1 MSKRIHGRV
10 ATVAGRLLIT
20 VVIVAWGFSFCE
32 RVYGVEP
39 VKPTSIDGVYNGSY
53 AGDRGQVNFKLT
65 LTQEGNGTLGGAFT
79 IYVSDGADTKA
90 YTCDV
95 RGRYIP
101 ANRMVVVMRGKW
113 ETPPPRGID
122 MPGLNGVFDPDGGK
136 GAGQISGQVRM
147 RPSPK
152 FEAVRDADESA
163 KLAAANANKKAAE
176 PPPAVA
182 TAANRGGSTPA
193 AAAPAKPTSRPP
205 GQYLRRSEVDG
216 VYTGTYGSNPDD
228 KVAARLYVKF
238 IDNGSVNGILDGLF
252 TIDVPP
258 AADAKPITYTYKLAG
273 TNEVGTLRFYSAKAI
288 GPAAPDAYAV
298 KQLTAEFVKTP
309 PVKVGD
315 RQYAYDY
322 DPDQISGRVIGNDVR
337 RSFNKIEAKRD
348 KEESAQVAKLMAAQA
363 DAAGKAEASTTATTA
378 APAATAV
385 RPSIVG
391 VFNGTYTRADE
402 QPTKFKLSVTQA
414 PYTGG
419 AKGIISL
426 AGLATI
432 YLPVDSG
439 TKAYTYSLKG
449 TLDGNGKFHLFANE
463 WETIPPKDFKDFRG
477 MGFTGT
483 FFSNVNQNSA
493 RISSAEESGPNAQ
506 FFLPKFEAKWD
517 AAESADIRSTIAGQK
532 KVGDTDQAAALKEQA
547 EAIKNAKPKQ
557 LASKDLIR
565 KSQAYWDKYGGDL
578 IREIFDGGFAT
589 AIDEEPTFQQMFT
602 SYVELYSEKCSAF
615 LPADH
620 KTVTITTTTTF
631 RGAVVSTSTRTL
643 EIDSRFVD
651 KYAEFI
657 GIAPAPGS
665 DKEKE
670 QTAKTLA
677 IAGRML
683 LNRGGP
689 SHGTSPADAAVL
701 LRRFTARGL
710 GGARDMDKF
719 FETEVRANGPTA
731 AMRQMGENLLRAA
744 TGEPS
749 LQEAGAKID
758 GAEAETDKDLPPGRF
773 ARFIDGANAYYRAR
787 AKADPIRYGD
797 RLSHNAAFCEI
808 LAAKYQNVM
817 TREEEYYYA
826 NDFENRFANQIMQ
839 PRQSS
844 GDPAWPRL
852 HPAVEKTIEELK

>member
-1 MSKRIHGRV
+1 MSEKTQAWV
-10 ATVAGRLLIT
+10 AAITIRLCVAAMLSLL
-20 VVIVAWGFSFCE
+20 AFASGAFAQ
-32 RVYGVEP
+32 P
-39 VKPTSIDGVYNGSY
+39 VQPAKPASIDGVYNGSY
-53 AGDRGQVNFKLT
+53 TGDKGPVKFKLT
-65 LTQEGNGTLGGAFT
+65 LTQVRNGTLGGACT
-79 IYVSDGADTKA
+79 LYLPDGADTKE

-95 RGRYIP
+95 RGQYVA
-101 ANRMVVVMRGKW
+101 ANRMVIVIRGKW
-113 ETPPPRGID
+113 ETAPPAGID
-122 MPGLNGVFDPDGGK
+122 LPAMNGVFDPDGGK
-136 GAGQISGQVRM
+136 GAGQISGKMRL
-147 RPSPK
+147 RPSPS
-152 FEAVRDADESA
+152 FEAIRDADESA
-163 KLAAANANKKAAE
+163 KLAAANAEKKAAE
-176 PPPAVA
+176 PGPAVA
-182 TAANRGGSTPA
+182 TAANRGRTTPA
-193 AAAPAKPTSRPP
+193 VAPRAQPTARPP

-228 KVAARLYVKF
+228 KVAAKLYVKF
-238 IDNGSVNGILDGLF
+238 IDDGSVMGKLDGLF
-252 TIDVPP
+252 TIEVPP

-273 TNEVGTLRFYSAKAI
+273 TNETGTLRFYSAKAI
-288 GPAAPDAYAV
+288 GPAAPEAYAV
-298 KQLTAEFVKTP
+298 KQLSAEFVKTP

-315 RQYAYDY
+315 RQYSYDY

-337 RSFNKIEAKRD
+337 RSFNKLEAKRD
-348 KEESAQVAKLMAAQA
+348 KEESAQVDKAMAAQT
-363 DAAGKAEASTTATTA
+363 DAAGKAEASTTAPTA
-378 APAATAV
+378 APAAAAV

-391 VFNGTYTRADE
+391 VFNGTYTRTDE
-402 QPTKFKLSVTQA
+402 QPTKFKLSVTQV
-414 PYTGG
+414 PYTGNARG
-419 AKGIISL
+419 VVSL
-426 AGLATI
+426 AGLATV
-432 YLPVDSG
+432 YLPSDPG
-439 TKAYTYSLKG
+439 TKAYSYSLKG

-463 WETIPPKDFKDFRG
+463 WETIPPKNFKDFRG

-483 FFSNVNQNSA
+483 FFSNVNQNTG
-493 RISSAEESGPNAQ
+493 RIVSGEESGPNAQ

-517 AAESADIRSTIAGQK
+517 ATESADIRGTMAAQK
-532 KVGDTDQAAALKEQA
+532 KVGDADQVAALKVQA
-547 EAIKNAKPKQ
+547 DAIKNAKPKQ
-557 LASKDLIR
+557 LASKDLVR

-578 IREIFDGGFAT
+578 IREVFDGGFAT
-589 AIDEEPTFQQMFT
+589 AIDEESTFQLMFT
-602 SYVELYSEKCSAF
+602 NYVELYSEKCGAF
-615 LPADH
+615 LPPDH

-631 RGAVVSTSTRTL
+631 RGAVVGTSTRTL
-643 EIDSRFVD
+643 EIDSRFVE

-657 GIAPAPGS
+657 GVPPAPGS

-701 LRRFTARGL
+701 LRRFAARGL

-719 FETEVRANGPTA
+719 FETEVKANGPSA

-787 AKADPIRYGD
+787 AKADPIRYGHRETHD
-797 RLSHNAAFCEI
+797 AAFCEI

-826 NDFENRFANQIMQ
+826 NDFEVRFANQIMQ

-844 GDPAWPRL
+844 SDPAWPRL
-852 HPAVEKTIEELK
+852 HPAVEKTIEEIQ